1 MISGP
6 LSTIIELYRTLQ
18 YTSTHFPFPS
28 PFPFRSTAPF
38 CAPIPFASIVEVIL
52 ITLDEFADITCLFC
66 NQAIFLVLWCT
77 GTQLGPHLERF
88 FERKNLR
95 CLGFNL
101 ASCGK
106 EFLLE
111 LSIWGLCVLASEP
124 FWEKRG
130 DGKITYLVRCHIKV
144 NLGGTCWA
152 RLVSAVLVNCL
163 AREDKVHELLDARV
177 EISHRLALVKLLQN
191 PVNWASGGDRE
202 FTLCAR
208 LVEKRW
214 LAVVV
219 WAGSYLGHSAVS

>member
-66 NQAIFLVLWCT
+66 NQAIFLVLWCI
-77 GTQLGPHLERF
+77 GTQLGPHLEHF

-111 LSIWGLCVLASEP
+111 LSIWGLGFVRISFGAFLG
-124 FWEKRG
+124 EKRG
-130 DGKITYLVRCHIKV
+130 WEDHVLGKVSYQSQPWRDS
-144 NLGGTCWA
+144 LGTT
-152 RLVSAVLVNCL
+152 RPRSSRQL
-163 AREDKVHELLDARV
+163 
-177 EISHRLALVKLLQN
+177 
-191 PVNWASGGDRE
+191 SG
-202 FTLCAR
+202 
-208 LVEKRW
+208 
-214 LAVVV
+214 
-219 WAGSYLGHSAVS
+219 S